1 MEARGVVTS
10 DFATLDLAPDL
21 LNVLGELGFAE
32 MTPIQAKSLP
42 LLLQGGDLL
51 GQSKTGSGKTLAFAL
66 PILQHLQL
74 RDKGVQALILCP
86 TRELALQVAAEIR
99 KLGRRLEGLQVL
111 PLVGGQPGREQA
123 EALAKGVHV
132 VVGTPGRVLDH
143 LERRRLD
150 LSPLKTLVLDEADK
164 MLEMGF
170 AEEMEAILR
179 RVPTRRQTVLFSATL
194 PEEIQKLSAKFQKNP
209 QRVFVDEEGATPSL
223 VEQFVYEAEPAE
235 RLPVLMRVLQQHPAD
250 SVIIFCNTKAA
261 VNEISEALSA
271 QKASFGVLHG
281 DLEQRERDRAMALF
295 RNRSHRLM
303 VATDIASRGLDIEDL
318 ELVVNYELPPQPE
331 VYVHR
336 IGRTGRAGKTG
347 TAVALAGAREAL
359 RVLELERLTKNPF
372 LRKPLGFKNQH
383 GLSKSLREAE
393 MRTLVVSGGRKDKL
407 RPGDILGALTG
418 EAGGIPAAEVG
429 KIEIH
434 DHVSYVAIL
443 AKTAP
448 LAFEKLRDSRIKGKK
463 FQIKLMK

>member
-1 MEARGVVTS
+1 VVTS

-21 LNVLGELGFAE
+21 LRVLGEMGFAE

-86 TRELALQVAAEIR
+86 TRELALQVVAEIR

-123 EALAKGVHV
+123 EALANGVHI
-132 VVGTPGRVLDH
+132 VVGTTGRVLDH

-179 RVPTRRQTVLFSATL
+179 RVPARRQTVLFSATL

-209 QRVFVDEEGATPSL
+209 QRVFMDEEGVTPSL
-223 VEQFVYEAEPAE
+223 VEQFVYEAEPSE
-235 RLPVLMRVLQQHPAD
+235 RLPVLMRVLQQHPAG

-281 DLEQRERDRAMALF
+281 DLEQRDRDRAMALF
-295 RNRSHRLM
+295 RNRSSRLM

-359 RVLELERLTKNPF
+359 RILELERFTKTSF

-383 GLSKSLREAE
+383 GLSKNLREAE
-393 MRTLVVSGGRKDKL
+393 MRTLAVAGGRKDKL

-463 FQIKLMK
+463 FQIKMLK